1 MRLIFKEKK
10 MRVPNHLAIIL
21 DGNGRWASNKGL
33 PRSYGHVVGCD
44 NLEKMCT
51 VIQDMGVKYLT
62 VYAFSTENWKRSQK
76 EVGVLMNLFRR
87 YLKRLLKRAER
98 DNIRIRVIGRRE
110 GLAHDIIRII
120 DELEGNTKDN
130 TGMHFL
136 ISLNYG
142 GRDELIRGITKLACD
157 IKDKNVDPADINES
171 MFGEYL
177 DTYDIPDPDLLIRTS
192 GEQRISNFMLWQL
205 AYSEMYFTETPWPD
219 FKEPQLLEAIK
230 AYNERDRRY
239 GNAK

>member
-120 DELEGNTKDN
+120 DELEGSTKDN

-157 IKDKNVDPADINES
+157 IKDNNVDPTDINES

>member
-1 MRLIFKEKK
+1 
-10 MRVPNHLAIIL
+10 
-21 DGNGRWASNKGL
+21 
-33 PRSYGHVVGCD
+33 
-44 NLEKMCT
+44 
-51 VIQDMGVKYLT
+51 
-62 VYAFSTENWKRSQK
+62 
-76 EVGVLMNLFRR
+76 
-87 YLKRLLKRAER
+87 
-98 DNIRIRVIGRRE
+98 
-110 GLAHDIIRII
+110 
-120 DELEGNTKDN
+120 
-130 TGMHFL
+130 MHFL

-157 IKDKNVDPADINES
+157 VKDNNVDPADINES

>member
-157 IKDKNVDPADINES
+157 IKDKNVDPVDINES
-171 MFGEYL
+171 MFEEYL

>member
-1 MRLIFKEKK
+1 

-87 YLKRLLKRAER
+87 YLKKLLKRAER

-157 IKDKNVDPADINES
+157 IKDKNVDPVDINES
-171 MFGEYL
+171 MFEEYL

-205 AYSEMYFTETPWPD
+205 AYSEFYFTDVLWPD
-219 FKEPQLLEAIK
+219 FTKEELIRAIEQ
-230 AYNERDRRY
+230 YNSRERRF
-239 GNAK
+239 GGIKEGQNV

>member
-120 DELEGNTKDN
+120 DELEGSTKDN

-157 IKDKNVDPADINES
+157 VKDNNVDPADINES

>member
-1 MRLIFKEKK
+1 

-157 IKDKNVDPADINES
+157 IKDKNVDPVDINES
-171 MFGEYL
+171 MFEEYL